1 MKAKKV
7 VGGELKWTL
16 PAKFAGCPIQQ
27 STMATTTSTKAN
39 PLALIDAAVG
49 DQLWV
54 IMKGDK
60 ELVGTLRGFDNY
72 VNMVLENVTEYESRP
87 GGKFKKTS
95 MDQILLNGNN
105 IVMLV
110 PVSGWPLGSRALLCP
125 ARHAERPC
133 VVCGWFFFSFFL

>member
-1 MKAKKV
+1 MEKV
-7 VGGELKWTL
+7 
-16 PAKFAGCPIQQ
+16 
-27 STMATTTSTKAN
+27 N

-49 DQLWV
+49 DQLWI

-72 VNMVLENVTEYESRP
+72 VNMVLENVTEYEAQPS
-87 GGKFKKTS
+87 GKYKKTT

-110 PVSGWPLGSRALLCP
+110 PGGTGPIN
-125 ARHAERPC
+125 
-133 VVCGWFFFSFFL
+133 